1 VTAISDTLVRM
12 DRMYR
17 YQRYIYDVTRKFYLL
32 GRDRLLDELVL
43 SPGDH
48 VLEIGCGTGRNLR
61 ALARRH
67 PGVQFYGIDAS
78 APMLATAARSIGQA
92 GLAGRI
98 RLAHGLAER
107 LDPASMFGLRRPLDA
122 IVISYALTM
131 IPSWAAVVE
140 TAVHHLRPGGRL
152 AVVDFSD
159 QSGLPAWFRR
169 LLVAW
174 LAAFDVR
181 LRAGLPDFF
190 RNLVRTHGGTLRIEQ
205 MYGGYAFRLV
215 YTAPAH

>member
-1 VTAISDTLVRM
+1 VTAISDTLLRM

-48 VLEIGCGTGRNLR
+48 VLEIGCGTGRNLM

-67 PGVQFYGIDAS
+67 PRVQFYGVDAS
-78 APMLATAARSIGQA
+78 APMLATAEGSIRRA
-92 GLAGRI
+92 GLGGHI
-98 RLAHGLAER
+98 LLAHGLAEQ
-107 LDPASMFGLRRPLDA
+107 LDPGTMFGLDRPFDT
-122 IVISYALTM
+122 IVVSYALTM
-131 IPSWAAVVE
+131 IPAWSAVVE
-140 TAVHHLRPGGRL
+140 TAVRHLRPGGRL

-159 QSGLPAWFRR
+159 QSGLPAWFSR
-169 LLVAW
+169 LLIAW
-174 LAAFDVR
+174 LALFDVR
-181 LRAGLPDFF
+181 LRTELPDFF
-190 RNLVRTHGGTLRIEQ
+190 RELVRARGGTLWIDQ

-215 YTAPAH
+215 YTAPAP